1 QWLLGHPLAHIHV
14 GCRPVFL
21 LFLLQFFFNNFL
33 FFDEIAQL
41 KEELQVWE
49 EAHAEDFS
57 GVIGQLDDITGPVY
71 RDVGEKDWYASYVS
85 SLTEWDIVSGFKD
98 SDGKFTGQ
106 YKPGNNVTI
115 AEVLKMSMRAA
126 GVDETNCVTSP
137 ENVAATSHWAG
148 KFVSCAEE
156 MDVRLF
162 RDPYLELNKHA
173 KRAEMLTV
181 IHDAFGD
188 EVLPMYATFN
198 DTSGHTYEA
207 DIAYATVFGIVSGD
221 TNSNGVEVGTFRP
234 DDYIN
239 RAETAKIIFH
249 RMKEEVRK
257 EVALSE

>member
-1 QWLLGHPLAHIHV
+1 
-14 GCRPVFL
+14 
-21 LFLLQFFFNNFL
+21 
-33 FFDEIAQL
+33 
-41 KEELQVWE
+41 
-49 EAHAEDFS
+49 
-57 GVIGQLDDITGPVY
+57 
-71 RDVGEKDWYASYVS
+71 
-85 SLTEWDIVSGFKD
+85 
-98 SDGKFTGQ
+98 
-106 YKPGNNVTI
+106 
-115 AEVLKMSMRAA
+115 MSMRAA

-188 EVLPMYATFN
+188 EVLPMYATFS